1 MASLADIYKSE
12 KKQGGGLA
20 SALGKSMKE
29 SFDPRNLLDQE
40 GLMVSM
46 FPSLK
51 GYEATPK
58 KDKKDKKDSS
68 GTSPQKAS
76 FDELLSG
83 LGTKT
88 TFDRLYKAQVM
99 SMKYTSVLP
108 EISSDL
114 KKINKLLLGMISDS
128 EESNGILDA
137 VLDTLDRNRKYVK
150 KLLDEKL
157 PSVGYR
163 IPDCSYLAWLDL
175 SSLNLGENPAVTL
188 LEKEKVAFN
197 HGVTFGPQASQFI
210 RLNFGTSLEIIDEA
224 IERIARAS
232 K

>member
-12 KKQGGGLA
+12 KKQGGGLV

-29 SFDPRNLLDQE
+29 SFDPRNLLDQK

-51 GYEATPK
+51 GYKAIP
-58 KDKKDKKDSS
+58 KKDKKDSS

-108 EISSDL
+108 EISSEL
-114 KKINKLLLGMISDS
+114 KKINKLLLGMIQNQTGDKSFLD
-128 EESNGILDA
+128 NILD
-137 VLDTLDRNRKYVK
+137 
-150 KLLDEKL
+150 
-157 PSVGYR
+157 
-163 IPDCSYLAWLDL
+163 
-175 SSLNLGENPAVTL
+175 SLG
-188 LEKEKVAFN
+188 
-197 HGVTFGPQASQFI
+197 
-210 RLNFGTSLEIIDEA
+210 
-224 IERIARAS
+224 
-232 K
+232 